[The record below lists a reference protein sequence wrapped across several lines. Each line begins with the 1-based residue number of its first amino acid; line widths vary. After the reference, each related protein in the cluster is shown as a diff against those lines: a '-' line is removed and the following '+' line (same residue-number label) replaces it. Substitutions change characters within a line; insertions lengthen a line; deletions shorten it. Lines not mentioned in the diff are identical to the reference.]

1 MDEAKFKRILTDL
14 HTIHAGKQKDYGG
27 TEQYFPFGDV
37 SYAQMIHV
45 KSQRIVSLAR
55 QGGTATFESMQ
66 DSVKDLLI
74 YGIMFLDHLEK
85 KA

>member
-1 MDEAKFKRILTDL
+1 MDDAKFKRILTDL
-14 HTIHAGKQKDYGG
+14 HTLHVAKTKDYG
-27 TEQYFPFGDV
+27 EAVNYFPFGNV

-66 DSVKDLLI
+66 DSVKDLIVYSL
-74 YGIMFLDHLEK
+74 MFIDHLEK
-85 KA
+85 Q